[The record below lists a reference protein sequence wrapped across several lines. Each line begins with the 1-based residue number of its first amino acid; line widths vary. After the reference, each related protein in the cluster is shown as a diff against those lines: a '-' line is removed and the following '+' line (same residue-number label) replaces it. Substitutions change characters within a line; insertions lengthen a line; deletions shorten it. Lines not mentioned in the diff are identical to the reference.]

1 MHPTRNSSQRAEGGK
16 RVFLVFTSS
25 SSFFSYFLRSVD
37 SSSLSAEVCSCH
49 SNRRNSWFEIQ
60 NSVLFLVVKYL
71 LVCAATQ
78 VSKQPANS
86 VTSWCFCHSP
96 ITSQQSF
103 TFFGATRPVS
113 SSKSILAVP
122 NINLTYLQVNSNL
135 EKMSFVYQPL
145 SQQILSHNVILNFD
159 KSSIQLPNLLKRP
172 N

>member
-135 EKMSFVYQPL
+135 EKN
-145 SQQILSHNVILNFD
+145 IIC
-159 KSSIQLPNLLKRP
+159 LPTTEPTNIVP
-172 N
+172 QCDIEF